1 MHNLEFGKNL
11 NILRICSI
19 CRFSAW
25 KILIFCVKNCNF
37 GSFSIVRVSK
47 FWSRFILSN
56 FVYVWKGLKKLDI
69 FGQNFNFRS
78 FSKLRLSTKNKS
90 FYVESWVQY
99 LWFFS
104 FGKISPKS
112 RKGVEKYFKFIRLL
126 NILSGRYCSYTKL
139 LLFFTFLFY
148 KVKKSVI

>member
-1 MHNLEFGKNL
+1 MQHLPFFGLKNL
-11 NILRICSI
+11 DFLCQKLQFWIIFNSTSFQILVTIYFVKLCLCLKRLEK
-19 CRFSAW
+19 AW
-25 KILIFCVKNCNF
+25 YFWPKFQ
-37 GSFSIVRVSK
+37 FSI
-47 FWSRFILSN
+47 
-56 FVYVWKGLKKLDI
+56 I
-69 FGQNFNFRS
+69 F
-78 FSKLRLSTKNKS
+78 KTSTFDEKKS